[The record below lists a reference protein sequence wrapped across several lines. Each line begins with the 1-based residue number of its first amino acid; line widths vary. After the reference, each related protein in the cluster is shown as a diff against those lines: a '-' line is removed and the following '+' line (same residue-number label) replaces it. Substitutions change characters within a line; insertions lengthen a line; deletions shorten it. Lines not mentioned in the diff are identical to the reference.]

1 MKLVRQE
8 VDGAILSTSQQ
19 AHVNLWLVM
28 FLGMHLESASKQWG
42 FLHTSYAATAST
54 ESFPIGFPEACY
66 AIVITPTRNGTYN
79 GLYNKFPSIISNTLT
94 SFIWG
99 MSEQGGEAYATYLAI
114 GE

>member
-42 FLHTSYAATAST
+42 VTAKGTTANTITYPVSVNDVLGLIACSTNT
-54 ESFPIGFPEACY
+54 ESAYTVKCTSITTSGFKENQYQTRYGCY
-66 AIVITPTRNGTYN
+66 WVLIA
-79 GLYNKFPSIISNTLT
+79 K
-94 SFIWG
+94 
-99 MSEQGGEAYATYLAI
+99 
-114 GE
+114 

>member
-42 FLHTSYAATAST
+42 YVAGTGVAITFPLKYSSKAFAVVVSPNTTSGSSTASQAT
-54 ESFPIGFPEACY
+54 GLSLTGFT
-66 AIVITPTRNGTYN
+66 ITVHGNNGWW
-79 GLYNKFPSIISNTLT
+79 IS
-94 SFIWG
+94 SGI
-99 MSEQGGEAYATYLAI
+99 
-114 GE
+114 

>member
-1 MKLVRQE
+1 MVIQPQLKGFGQRCS
-8 VDGAILSTSQQ
+8 I
-19 AHVNLWLVM
+19 
-28 FLGMHLESASKQWG
+28 KQWG
-42 FLHTSYAATAST
+42 LLHTTYAATAST
-54 ESFPIGFPEACY
+54 DSFPIGFTEACY